1 MDYSTALLISSVG
14 MSIERTRVD
23 ITALNLANA
32 NTVQNADGSVY
43 APATVLVRSP
53 SAGNVVAPGSSNS
66 HSPAGAGAGPIH
78 DFARMLESG
87 DAGPNAY
94 AGHEA
99 RDTGLLGLLPQVQI
113 VQNLGQSRLVHEPG
127 HPLADEHGFVRQ
139 TKVDLATETFTLMSA
154 TRAYEANLGAFNSSR
169 GMALRALEIG
179 RGN

>member
-1 MDYSTALLISSVG
+1 MDYSTSLLISSVG

-53 SAGNVVAPGSSNS
+53 SSGNLDAPGSSIS
-66 HSPAGAGAGPIH
+66 HSPVGAGPFH
-78 DFARMLESG
+78 SFARMLESG
-87 DAGPNAY
+87 DAGRNAY

-99 RDTGLLGLLPQVQI
+99 RETGLPGLLPQVQI
-113 VQNLGQSRLVHEPG
+113 VQNPGQSRLVHDPG
-127 HPLADEHGFVRQ
+127 HPLADEHGFVRHA
-139 TKVDLATETFTLMSA
+139 KVDLATETFTLMSA
-154 TRAYEANLGAFNSSR
+154 TRAYEANLGAFNASR